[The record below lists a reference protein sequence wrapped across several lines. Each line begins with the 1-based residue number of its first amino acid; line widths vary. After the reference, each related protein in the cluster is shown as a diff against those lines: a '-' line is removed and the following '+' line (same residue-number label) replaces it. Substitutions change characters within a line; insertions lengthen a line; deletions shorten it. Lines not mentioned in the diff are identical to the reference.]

1 MTAPDRFAEL
11 LADFELSSSQS
22 GISRTSAGKPL
33 LLALTYLRNND
44 PNNTETTLNSFE
56 SQMPPL
62 PGSPCMQ

>member
-33 LLALTYLRNND
+33 QLALTYLRNNA